1 MEDTPQ
7 VLVVDW
13 LISLPHALRIIST
26 FNQRKHRFAD
36 WSYEIEELDFNFSN
50 KSKVAEM
57 NLRQRAFYDC
67 PQQIKVFRMKIWRGK
82 TTRDIQRA

>member
-1 MEDTPQ
+1 MKRTTDLFP
-7 VLVVDW
+7 
-13 LISLPHALRIIST
+13 SSKPPRALRIIST